1 MDSRRIRLRAA
12 VTLVL
17 TAALLLS
24 CCGLALAGEA
34 ADDPKTSEDRSGGGS
49 ARYSGSYA
57 ESLFDSSRVHT
68 IDIRTSRWEWLKN
81 HALEETYIP
90 CQVEVDG
97 TLVRNVGIR
106 AKGNTSLATV
116 ALMDTERFS
125 LKIEFDKFI
134 RGQLYQGLDKL
145 NLNNLMQDATLMKEM
160 LSFEMM
166 RRMGVS
172 APLCSYVRVSVNGSP
187 LGLYLGVEG
196 IDTSFLN
203 RVGWFTG
210 RIYKPDVNINALNSG
225 TLPML
230 GSPAGEPDMAGIFE
244 GGLLDANAIAFGRVE
259 NVMGFGDDL
268 KLKYLG
274 ESPRL
279 YPNLIYQTRSRLGRA
294 DITRLIHAL
303 RNLSSGEHREEAM
316 DPDEIMRFLAVH
328 SFLGNDD
335 SYTGQMP
342 HNYYLCEEAGR
353 LHMIPWDYNLAF
365 GGMVERE
372 MAQELINASIDALVT
387 GEDPAERPLIGWIAE
402 NEESREDYHAVWRRM
417 IAEVVDSGWL
427 EEKIRQIRE
436 MILPEAW
443 EDPTR
448 FFDMERIEQAQE
460 TLARYCLARAES
472 VHRQLDGMEETV
484 DAEDIS
490 LYIMGG
496 IMETQ
501 AQMQTRTMEF
511 LELTH
516 PLPTNPTDLLMIAG
530 LCVLLLGAGIAL
542 VLLCRDHNG

>member
-17 TAALLLS
+17 TASLLLS

-210 RIYKPDVNINALNSG
+210 RIYKPDVNI
-225 TLPML
+225 T
-230 GSPAGEPDMAGIFE
+230 
-244 GGLLDANAIAFGRVE
+244 
-259 NVMGFGDDL
+259 
-268 KLKYLG
+268 
-274 ESPRL
+274 
-279 YPNLIYQTRSRLGRA
+279 
-294 DITRLIHAL
+294 
-303 RNLSSGEHREEAM
+303 
-316 DPDEIMRFLAVH
+316 
-328 SFLGNDD
+328 
-335 SYTGQMP
+335 
-342 HNYYLCEEAGR
+342 
-353 LHMIPWDYNLAF
+353 
-365 GGMVERE
+365 
-372 MAQELINASIDALVT
+372 
-387 GEDPAERPLIGWIAE
+387 
-402 NEESREDYHAVWRRM
+402 
-417 IAEVVDSGWL
+417 
-427 EEKIRQIRE
+427 
-436 MILPEAW
+436 
-443 EDPTR
+443 
-448 FFDMERIEQAQE
+448 
-460 TLARYCLARAES
+460 
-472 VHRQLDGMEETV
+472 
-484 DAEDIS
+484 
-490 LYIMGG
+490 
-496 IMETQ
+496 
-501 AQMQTRTMEF
+501 
-511 LELTH
+511 
-516 PLPTNPTDLLMIAG
+516 
-530 LCVLLLGAGIAL
+530 
-542 VLLCRDHNG
+542 